1 MVTMQI
7 LGAAATDYSGFSVSN
22 AGDVNGDGISDI
34 IIGAYNSDA
43 KGRSIAG
50 TSYVIFGS
58 KTAAPPPEVLSSRAT
73 SSPTSSPTAAK
84 LSTLSVAPT
93 HPVVDE

>member
-1 MVTMQI
+1 MQV
-7 LGAAATDYSGFSVSN
+7 LGAAAADYSGFSVSN

-43 KGRSIAG
+43 KGRPAAG
-50 TSYVIFGS
+50 TSYVIFGVS
-58 KTAAPPPEVLSSRAT
+58 TSASGVYAPLHNSLII
-73 SSPTSSPTAAK
+73 SPTSSPTTVKQAA
-84 LSTLSVAPT
+84 LSSSSAPT